1 MKKNKNMWILM
12 LGILGAELGMW
23 LGLIGNLE
31 FLQSNVKSSF
41 IQSLILIIGSIA
53 GLLSGPLV
61 GNIIDVLN
69 KKLVLIIAGL
79 IRLIGVLFMLL
90 AIGTE
95 SILWMLISML
105 SIGIASSFY
114 FPGIQAI
121 VPLIIK
127 NDDDLMEANVL
138 QMNIMT
144 LARIIGTALAGVLLL
159 IISLKQVYIYSFI
172 GYLILLLS
180 TFFLNFEEEKRRH
193 EKGYSKEKGKFRIIF
208 PVIKSKPEVF
218 RTLILSI
225 IPFVFISGFNLIV
238 IEISNIQQ
246 NPAIKGLLY
255 TVEGLSIIVTGFLV
269 KYLVKSR
276 NIMNSIILSCVL
288 ILISQLSLF
297 FSSVKFI
304 PFMSFFIFGVS
315 CGLFMPLSATLYQK
329 QISKEFHG
337 RFFSFN
343 RVFQTGL
350 GQISLL
356 LIGAGL
362 DGLGLPVM
370 MLVLGMIS
378 FIVVIYVTTVIP
390 LKHKKIDQVIS

>member
-1 MKKNKNMWILM
+1 MWILM